1 MPVKK
6 THMKTL
12 MLNLAQER
20 DDIELTVA
28 RNGVLLCQVTVLL
41 TAVCLCRPLYLSMGG
56 FVLIL
61 LALLTL
67 LCGGLCWCSYRRY
80 QVTGR

>member
-1 MPVKK
+1 MPVKE